1 MGHIWEMY
9 EQIENAHV
17 DAEQGRAELALAN
30 RVAWLEQTVVRQNEV
45 LGALIHQLEFRFGED
60 LDGDGRIG

>member
-1 MGHIWEMY
+1 MGHLWEMY
-9 EQIENAHV
+9 EQLENAHV

-30 RVAWLEQTVVRQNEV
+30 RIAWLEQTVARQNEV
-45 LGALIHQLEFRFGED
+45 LGALIHQLEIRFGED